1 MEKKG
6 KNVVRTKTIYRGA
19 STSDV
24 ARLLDDR
31 RILAVGLGR
40 RESRY
45 KETPNS
51 DD

>member
-1 MEKKG
+1 M
-6 KNVVRTKTIYRGA
+6 IYRVA

-40 RESRY
+40 REQEIRVQGDF
-45 KETPNS
+45 K
-51 DD
+51 